1 MEPTAIR
8 ERATAALAALAID
21 ARVVLLACILSIVA
35 TLAVVVR
42 NVLPRLIGL
51 VVRDAMRRRRRDACE
66 RETGRWSSPV
76 GLLTTIASRASGRR
90 ARSIGCVD

>member
-8 ERATAALAALAID
+8 ERATAALATLAID

-51 VVRDAMRRRRRDACE
+51 VVRDAMRRRRRV
-66 RETGRWSSPV
+66 REKPV
-76 GLLTTIASRASGRR
+76 GGPRPGV
-90 ARSIGCVD
+90 C

>member
-8 ERATAALAALAID
+8 ERATAALATLAID
-21 ARVVLLACILSIVA
+21 ARFVVLLACILSIVA

-51 VVRDAMRRRRRDACE
+51 VVRDATTTARRV

-90 ARSIGCVD
+90 ARSIG

>member
-8 ERATAALAALAID
+8 ERATAALATLAID
-21 ARVVLLACILSIVA
+21 ARVVVLLACILSIVA

-51 VVRDAMRRRRRDACE
+51 VVRDAMRCDDDATRE

-90 ARSIGCVD
+90 ARSIG

>member
-51 VVRDAMRRRRRDACE
+51 VVRDATTTTTTRE
-66 RETGRWSSPV
+66 RETGRWSSPR
-76 GLLTTIASRASGRR
+76 GLLTPIASRASGRR
-90 ARSIGCVD
+90 ARTIGCVD

>member
-8 ERATAALAALAID
+8 ERATAALATLAID
-21 ARVVLLACILSIVA
+21 ARVVVLLACILSIVA

-51 VVRDAMRRRRRDACE
+51 VVRDVTTTRRV
-66 RETGRWSSPV
+66 REKPV
-76 GLLTTIASRASGRR
+76 GGPRPWV
-90 ARSIGCVD
+90 C